1 MPIVTP
7 EWVRDAVFYQIFPD
21 RFARSG
27 RVAEPGPLED
37 WDAPPTVQ
45 GFKGG
50 DLYGVVERLDYLQAL
65 GVTAIYLN
73 PVFSSASN
81 HRYHTYDYLAV
92 DPLLGGD
99 AALRELLD
107 AAHARGMRVILDG
120 VFNHASRGFWPFNHV
135 LECGLGSPYVD
146 WFYVD
151 RAALAAGRPLRAY
164 PGEPVAHGVLT
175 DARAEGGAAGVGGAE
190 GSVTD
195 ARAEGSAAGGSAA
208 GGAAGGSIASLGYRA
223 WWDLPALP
231 KLNTDNPKVREFL
244 FGVAEH
250 WIRFGVDGWR
260 LDVAAEI
267 DDDEFWREFRRR
279 VKAVDPDAYIV
290 AEIWHEDHRW
300 LQGDQFDAYMNYPF
314 ATTAI
319 SFCAGS
325 HLDRRV
331 VGQHWELAA
340 NVRSDDGPAFA
351 RRLEHVMAT
360 YDPAVVAVQLN
371 LLDSHD
377 TPRLLSMCGGDTDSL
392 RLATLVQMTV
402 AGAPS
407 IYYGDEIGVA
417 GEHDP
422 GNRRSFPTDPA
433 RWDTGLRDFVAG
445 AAALRHA
452 HRALRRGEFAI
463 VAAEGMACAYRRS
476 DAEEAL
482 VVCLNAGDG
491 PARLDLALPGLDGRT
506 LLPATWTGWAW
517 SAGEPVTV
525 SGGRAQVELPARQ
538 GRVLVAR

>member
-27 RVAEPGPLED
+27 RVPEPGPLEE
-37 WDAPPTVQ
+37 WDTPPTVH

-50 DLYGVVERLDYLQAL
+50 DLYGVVDRLDYLQAL
-65 GVTAIYLN
+65 GVTAIYFN

-99 AALRELLD
+99 AALRDLLD

-135 LECGLGSPYVD
+135 LECGIASPYVD
-146 WFYVD
+146 WFHVD
-151 RAALAAGRPLRAY
+151 RQALAAGRSLRAY
-164 PGEPVAHGVLT
+164 PTEPLGHGLGP
-175 DARAEGGAAGVGGAE
+175 D
-190 GSVTD
+190 
-195 ARAEGSAAGGSAA
+195 GGSL
-208 GGAAGGSIASLGYRA
+208 SSLGYQA

-231 KLNTDNPKVREFL
+231 KLNTDNPRVREYL
-244 FGVAEH
+244 FAVAEH
-250 WIRFGVDGWR
+250 WIRFGADGWR

-279 VKAVDPDAYIV
+279 VKAIDPDAYIV
-290 AEIWHEDHRW
+290 AEIWDEEPRW
-300 LQGDQFDAYMNYPF
+300 LRGDQFDAYMNYPF
-314 ATTAI
+314 AEATI

-331 VGQHWELAA
+331 VGQHGDLAST
-340 NVRSDDGPAFA
+340 VRPEDGPTFA
-351 RRLEHVMAT
+351 RRLEHVLST
-360 YDPAVVAVQLN
+360 YDPAIAAVQLN

-377 TPRLLSMCGGDTDSL
+377 TPRLLSMCGGDTDSV

-407 IYYGDEIGVA
+407 IYYGDEIGMA
-417 GEHDP
+417 GEQDP
-422 GNRRSFPTDPA
+422 YCRAAFPTDRS
-433 RWDTGLRDFVAG
+433 RWDASLHDFVAG

-452 HRALRRGEFAI
+452 HPALRRGEFAI
-463 VAAEGMACAYRRS
+463 VGAEGTACAYRRA
-476 DAEEAL
+476 DAAETL

-491 PARLDLALPGLDGRT
+491 PVRLDLALSGLDGRT
-506 LLPATWTGWAW
+506 LVPATWAGGTWA
-517 SAGEPVTV
+517 AGEVVPV
-525 SGGRAQVELPARQ
+525 SDAHASVELPARQ
-538 GRVLVAR
+538 GRILVVR